1 MGLGIGKGS
10 PDQFCWKCFLLA
22 AHLDGSLQVGE
33 NPPSQYNINIHLSE
47 LVWFC
52 MALLLTRHLW
62 WWALNRS
69 RYLEFVPW
77 VRMRTS
83 FHRTFL
89 RATMALVSTCYLTNC
104 HGQMTLQ
111 PLEEHKTHLTR
122 SHRGQMSLE
131 QTWFQECLFHAEKEV
146 WNWVTVLV
154 ADHPIAS
161 KFSFAPGE
169 FWAGDPHTTE
179 EGLKVYVCTIGESLS
194 ICWTSVV
201 LNKSF
206 AVEQCETLPIVW
218 C

>member
-1 MGLGIGKGS
+1 MVPYKLEKI
-10 PDQFCWKCFLLA
+10 
-22 AHLDGSLQVGE
+22 LQVNMILRYTCQNSFGFAWLCFW
-33 NPPSQYNINIHLSE
+33 QDTMI
-47 LVWFC
+47 
-52 MALLLTRHLW
+52 MT
-62 WWALNRS
+62 LNRS
-69 RYLEFVPW
+69 CYLEFVPR

-83 FHRTFL
+83 FHPLGHSFGRQYL
-89 RATMALVSTCYLTNC
+89 ISTCYLTNC

-131 QTWFQECLFHAEKEV
+131 QTWFQECLFHVEKEV

-218 C
+218 CFHMGFPIV